1 VNYLSPL
8 ALQTK
13 PQGLGYRRGKLVERY
28 LAPCAVVVHT
38 TGSGPIRRA
47 TERKFAGWRLRWGVT
62 EGDALQATVALYTRT
77 MDASGHYVVGQ
88 DGTIVQVVPESHC
101 AWHVGGSGSR
111 PYFTNEAAWHRGGK
125 HAWWVA
131 RWPGYMTP
139 RELGGGRLWDPQR
152 EDISLLN
159 RLKAGMPIGSCNAN
173 TIGIEVVPPLANPTA
188 PWSAEAWYSLTRLVL
203 DVCARNGIP
212 VERDRII
219 SHSDAHP
226 LSRTTP
232 SGRPWDPG
240 VSQWS
245 WERFERS
252 VAGLPYSADMRVDA

>member
-1 VNYLSPL
+1 VTYLSPL

-38 TGSGPIRRA
+38 TGFGPIRRA

-62 EGDALQATVALYTRT
+62 EGDALQATVALYTHVMT
-77 MDASGHYVVGQ
+77 ASAHYVVGQ

-101 AWHVGGSGSR
+101 AWHVGGNRSR
-111 PYFTNEAAWHRGGK
+111 AYFTNPAHCLDDRRYL
-125 HAWWVA
+125 WWRV
-131 RWPGYMTP
+131 RWQGMQTP
-139 RELGGGRLWDPQR
+139 RELGGGRLWDPPR
-152 EDISLLN
+152 EQLGILSQL
-159 RLKAGMPIGSCNAN
+159 RAGMPIGSCNAN
-173 TIGIEVVPPLANPTA
+173 SVGIEVVPDHRNPA
-188 PWSAEAWYSLTRLVL
+188 GPWSAEAWDAVARLVL
-203 DVCARNGIP
+203 DVCARNDIP
-212 VERDRII
+212 VRKDRVI

-232 SGRPWDPG
+232 SGKPWDPW
-240 VSQWS
+240 SAQWS
-245 WERFERS
+245 WDRFERS